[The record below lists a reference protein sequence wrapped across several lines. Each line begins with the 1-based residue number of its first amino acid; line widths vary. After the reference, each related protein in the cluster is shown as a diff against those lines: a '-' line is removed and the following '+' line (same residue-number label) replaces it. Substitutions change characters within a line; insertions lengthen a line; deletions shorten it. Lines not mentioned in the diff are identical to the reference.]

1 VFRWQIVVAAAVTV
15 IGAASLGAAFRSDGS
30 TDQEME
36 LTAAHGTAPGSP
48 GFAFTVQ
55 ATPVEGLYP
64 GAVRKLNLTLT
75 NPYEFDLQMTAIR
88 ADLVSTSNPGCAP
101 TATNLEVQ
109 PYTGSLPTT
118 IPSGDST
125 ETGFLPLRMPNTVAN
140 DCQKAV
146 FTIAVTADATRVDS

>member
-1 VFRWQIVVAAAVTV
+1 MFRWQIVVAAAVTV
-15 IGAASLGAAFRSDGS
+15 IGAASLGVAFRSDGS

-36 LTAAHGTAPGSP
+36 LTAAQGTAPGSP

-64 GAVRKLNLTLT
+64 GAVRKLNLTLK
-75 NPYEFDLQMTAIR
+75 NPYDFDLQMTAIR

-118 IPSGDST
+118 IASDDSA
-125 ETGFLPLRMPNTVAN
+125 ETGSIPLHMPNTVAN
-140 DCQKAV
+140 DCQQAV
-146 FTIAVTADATRVDS
+146 FTISVTADATRAGS